1 MPLALSTIFVNT
13 QLHPNHRN
21 HHPTRQ
27 KNPRQ
32 SEFGDFVWDVD
43 LSLGFARFRRPN
55 LVRTNFRFF
64 QLKIVGFCKKVSF
77 ELEIRSSISFE
88 LRQTQ
93 WELAWCTAGICE
105 FHHEFHVHDKNA
117 SCGGDAGHVASSK
130 RFLAC
135 RTIRQNFRHVCARH
149 ATSVRAQQ
157 DEGLKLKSKSLWP
170 TLWQRRRARASQW
183 SSQLVPHLQ
192 NKNLSLSSAHDGDL
206 GHNRNAVGPLFRF
219 TSVLH
224 TCYRKCFFYW
234 LTSFFLSCSTATRD
248 WHAPLHAPSIFDK
261 KLSRMMRQSNRV
273 PRFIR

>member
-1 MPLALSTIFVNT
+1 MGISMM
-13 QLHPNHRN
+13 HCRN
-21 HHPTRQ
+21 LWSPSWISCSWQEHILW
-27 KNPRQ
+27 Q
-32 SEFGDFVWDVD
+32 S
-43 LSLGFARFRRPN
+43 
-55 LVRTNFRFF
+55 
-64 QLKIVGFCKKVSF
+64 
-77 ELEIRSSISFE
+77 
-88 LRQTQ
+88 
-93 WELAWCTAGICE
+93 
-105 FHHEFHVHDKNA
+105 VHA
-117 SCGGDAGHVASSK
+117 CPSCGGDAGHVASSK

-135 RTIRQNFRHVCARH
+135 RTIRQNFRHVCVRH

-248 WHAPLHAPSIFDK
+248 WHALLYHPWQKAFTDDETE
-261 KLSRMMRQSNRV
+261 
-273 PRFIR
+273 